1 MIDLHCH
8 MLPGIDDGAK
18 TLADALAMARI
29 AVTDGIT
36 VTACTPHIYPGMY
49 ENTTA
54 GIREAVAALASELAT
69 AGIPL
74 SLTVGTDAHLTP
86 ELFGRL
92 SAGTAPTLGGTRY
105 FLLEP
110 PHHVEPPRF
119 DQQIDRF
126 LAAGYV
132 PLITHPERLTWIDGR
147 YEKFIRAARRGAWL
161 QVTSGSLTGDFGS
174 DARYWGEKLVDE
186 GWVHILATDAHGVNS
201 RRPELAKGRAAAARL
216 VGDDEA
222 GRMVVA
228 RPAAVLANAR
238 PDEVQAPPALSG
250 DRRSA
255 RRWWKRLTAD
265 IFAEQEA
272 Q

>member
-8 MLPGIDDGAK
+8 MLHGIDDGAK

-36 VTACTPHIYPGMY
+36 LTACTPHIYPGMY
-49 ENTTA
+49 ENATA
-54 GIREAVAALASELAT
+54 GIRDGVAALASELAT

-74 SLTVGTDAHLTP
+74 SLTIGADAHLTP
-86 ELFGRL
+86 ELIGRL
-92 SAGTAPTLGGTRY
+92 AAGTAPTLGGTRY

-110 PHHVEPPRF
+110 PHHVAPPHF
-119 DQQIDRF
+119 DEHVDRF

-132 PLITHPERLTWIDGR
+132 PLITHPERLTWIDGH
-147 YEKFIRAARRGAWL
+147 YEQFIRAARSGAWL

-186 GWVHILATDAHGVNS
+186 GWVHILATDAHGVHS

-238 PDEVQAPPALSG
+238 PDSVHPALALSG
-250 DRRSA
+250 NRRSA
-255 RRWWKRLTAD
+255 RSWWNRLTANMLG
-265 IFAEQEA
+265 EQEA
-272 Q
+272 R